1 MPREGESQW
10 NKPTTTETPQIVA
23 PVTPLPSWTIGS
35 ISASGSAATNYAN
48 ITRSMY
54 QDWLERFY
62 PHQKQLLEQTQN
74 GELLTQQLGRV
85 DENFASAQQSA
96 TLANTNKMARFG
108 VQADASSNDQAKMSL
123 ASVTAKNSLR
133 ENEQDRA
140 LSVLSG
146 GARGKLS
153 QMNVG

>member
-1 MPREGESQW
+1 MPREGERPFS
-10 NKPTTTETPQIVA
+10 KPATTETPQIVA
-23 PVTPLPSWTIGS
+23 PVTPLPAGTLGP

-96 TLANTNKMARFG
+96 TLANTNKLARFG

-123 ASVTAKNSLR
+123 TSVTAKNSLR